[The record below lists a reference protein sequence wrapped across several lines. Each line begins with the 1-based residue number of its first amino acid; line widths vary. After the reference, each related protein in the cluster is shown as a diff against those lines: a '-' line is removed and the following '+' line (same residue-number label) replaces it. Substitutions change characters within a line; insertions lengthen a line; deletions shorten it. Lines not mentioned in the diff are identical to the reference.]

1 MLKHYIRITIRQ
13 FSRHRISTA
22 ISLIG
27 LAVAIACGLLVLAFV
42 RHEKS
47 FDRFH
52 EHADRIVRVY
62 EKQVYPTG
70 DLWVAVTP
78 YPLAPA
84 LQRDFSEIEAAVRV
98 YYGRQLIVSRGTDR
112 FLQYPL
118 FADSQFFRLFSY
130 RFRAGD
136 PATALALKNSV
147 VISSEVAGKL
157 FPDEN
162 PIGKPIQV
170 NGMPDLTVTGVLDPL
185 PANTHLRFD
194 LLVSLPTVSD
204 TWPPEQKE
212 AWGTNA
218 FVTYL
223 LLAPAVNRADFDARL
238 EGSLKKYRDGQGTT
252 TLYPQPLTDIHL
264 GPSFVADNAQRS
276 DPQRISLFIFA
287 AVLVLLIA
295 GLNFVNLAT
304 AQANLR
310 FRELGVRSCLGAALG
325 DLRRQILCETAI
337 ITGLASLLA
346 LAIGELAYPLGQS
359 LFGTSFPRQDL
370 LSLPSFAALVAGWIL
385 ISLAIGT
392 YLGLITT
399 RRTTIRWLKVQPSG
413 RSLVRTVLVICQFV
427 VSIGMILVALVM
439 VRQQNLAMAT
449 RLGASGEQILIVP
462 LRSDDTREKTETL
475 RQALRAVT
483 GVKAVTALDQIPN
496 DIENSST
503 FDWEGQ
509 PPDQTFL
516 LNVCGADEHFF
527 ATFGVR
533 LTEGRAYTTTEQDVC
548 ILNEAAV
555 RKIGWDDPIG
565 KVIGSGPDAR
575 ATVVGVVEDFHFTSL
590 RNEIAPLVMF
600 PRESPSAY
608 GLLAVS
614 LDPNDIGA
622 AGREIEKRFT
632 QICPATPYS
641 SSFFDETFARL
652 YAEEIRA
659 QKLVGA
665 FAALAI
671 LLACLGLYGLAIF
684 SLQRRTKEMGIR
696 RVFGASMRNIISLH
710 TREHVIWLI
719 AANAVGLTLGLLVS
733 RHWLERFAYRT
744 SIPWWLLAA
753 VAAASV
759 LLVALTV
766 GIQTIRAA
774 RTKPVESLRY
784 E

>member
-1 MLKHYIRITIRQ
+1 MLKHYLRITIRQ

-42 RHEKS
+42 RHERS

-118 FADSQFFRLFSY
+118 YVDSQFFQLFSY

-157 FPDEN
+157 FADEN
-162 PIGKPIQV
+162 PVGKPIQV

-194 LLVSLPTVSD
+194 LLVSLPTISA
-204 TWPPEQKE
+204 TWPPEQME
-212 AWGTNA
+212 QWGRNA
-218 FVTYL
+218 FGTYL
-223 LLAPAVNRADFDARL
+223 LLAPGADHYDFATRL
-238 EGSLKKYRDGQGTT
+238 EGSLLKYREGKGTT
-252 TLYPQPLTDIHL
+252 TLYAQPLTDIHL
-264 GPSFVADNAQRS
+264 GKALVADNALRS

-287 AVLVLLIA
+287 AVLVLVIA

-310 FRELGVRSCLGAALG
+310 FRELGVRSCLGAGLG
-325 DLRRQILCETAI
+325 DLRRQILCETAV

-370 LSLPSFAALVAGWIL
+370 LGLPSLAALVAGWIL

-392 YLGLITT
+392 YLGFITT

-439 VRQQNLAMAT
+439 IRQQDLAMAT
-449 RLGASGEQILIVP
+449 RLGASGDQILVVP
-462 LRSDDTREKTETL
+462 LRSDDTREKMETL
-475 RQALRAVT
+475 SQALRAIP
-483 GVKAVTALDQIPN
+483 GVRSITALDQLPN

-503 FDWEGQ
+503 FSWEGQ

-516 LNVCGADEHFF
+516 LNEFGADENFF
-527 ATFGVR
+527 ETFNLL
-533 LTEGRAYTTTEQDVC
+533 LTSGRIYRTSETEVC
-548 ILNEAAV
+548 LLNEAAV
-555 RKIGWDDPIG
+555 RLIGWDEPIG
-565 KVIGSGPDAR
+565 KVIESGPDAR

-590 RNEIAPLVMF
+590 RAEIGPLVIY
-600 PRESPSAY
+600 PRESPSGY

-622 AGREIEKRFT
+622 ISREIEKQFT
-632 QICPATPYS
+632 QICPGTPYN
-641 SSFFDETFARL
+641 SSFFDETFARI
-652 YAEEIRA
+652 YAEELRM

-696 RVFGASMRNIISLH
+696 KVFGATMRNIVSLH
-710 TREHVIWLI
+710 TREHLIWLV
-719 AANAVGLTLGLLVS
+719 AANAVGLTLGVLVS

-753 VAAASV
+753 VAVASV
-759 LLVALTV
+759 LLVAVTIGV
-766 GIQTIRAA
+766 QTIRAA